1 MRQNTGAS
9 LENLDIQEVFRSF
22 FRPGFLQ
29 KSPYYA
35 VSRRKAL

>member
-1 MRQNTGAS
+1 MRKNTGAS

-35 VSRRKAL
+35 VFRRKAL